1 MFSGC
6 LLVRTEK
13 PMGRSIISL
22 GRGGFFFAN
31 ALTVQPHRSP
41 PAAMFLRRLRTSA
54 ALRRGASDGGVLA
67 ALRAELAS
75 SAPSDPPPFHSQVTH
90 HLILR
95 LLGGPLTPTLSLFPT
110 FAGRP

>member
-1 MFSGC
+1 
-6 LLVRTEK
+6 
-13 PMGRSIISL
+13 MGRSIISL

-41 PAAMFLRRLRTSA
+41 PAAMFLRRLRISA

-67 ALRAELAS
+67 ALRAELSHELAS

-95 LLGGPLTPTLSLFPT
+95 LLGGPLTPTLSLFPPS
-110 FAGRP
+110 AGRP